1 MTYTNEAD
9 FSVGYQMTRY
19 YTLSH
24 TVLPFLALKLIS
36 GDRSHI
42 SRDANNELLNTCKI
56 PIITQ
61 YDDRNLEVMGNYE
74 LSIKRLHIPVHTIV

>member
-1 MTYTNEAD
+1 
-9 FSVGYQMTRY
+9 MTRY

-24 TVLPFLALKLIS
+24 TVLPFLTLKLIS

-56 PIITQ
+56 PIIMQ
-61 YDDRNLEVMGNYE
+61 YNDRYSRSDG
-74 LSIKRLHIPVHTIV
+74 